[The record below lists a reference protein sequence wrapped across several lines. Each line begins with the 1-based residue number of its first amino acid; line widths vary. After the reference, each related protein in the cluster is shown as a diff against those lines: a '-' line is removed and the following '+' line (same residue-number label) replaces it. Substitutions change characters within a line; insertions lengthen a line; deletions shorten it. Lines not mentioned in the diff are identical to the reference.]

1 MELRPSP
8 EESQALARVWESQS
22 RAEGPALDFT
32 GPRWPAAWCRG
43 SEPASSA
50 AEVSGLLREA
60 LGWPE
65 WVRLYAKP
73 ALAVVAAA
81 RLAVARG
88 LPKGVLWVAP
98 GTGAPL
104 EPPSGPPGVAVLR
117 GDWAP
122 DRGAMLWA
130 QEEIRERGLLY
141 VLDESATAFRLAP
154 GGARERFGLEPDLA
168 LYGPA
173 LAGGR
178 PFAALAGRGPAPDPG
193 PEPATEALAAAASLI
208 PRAARS
214 DTAERIAE
222 LGRLLFLGLDY
233 FTRRAGLSDEVAWE
247 GPSALPRLKGRRL
260 WAFIELAREEGLG
273 LQPLVFLDPSLEPR
287 QVPERLWPR
296 LARAAARLK
305 VLPEG
310 EKAPLGWRD
319 AAETATC
326 ARVADILAGLET
338 ES

>member
-1 MELRPSP
+1 MEPRPSP
-8 EESQALARVWESQS
+8 EESRALARVWKNQA
-22 RAEGPALDFT
+22 RPQGPPLDFT
-32 GPRWPAAWCRG
+32 GPRWPESWAGPGDAAPSPR
-43 SEPASSA
+43 EV
-50 AEVSGLLREA
+50 AELLREA

-81 RLAVARG
+81 RLAAARG

-122 DRGAMLWA
+122 DTGAMLWA
-130 QEEIRERGLLY
+130 QEEIQGQGMLY
-141 VLDESATAFRLAP
+141 LLDESATAFRLAP
-154 GGARERFGLEPDLA
+154 GGAREYFGLEPELA

-173 LAGGR
+173 LAGGL
-178 PFAALAGRGPAPDPG
+178 PFAALAGCGPAPEPG
-193 PEPATEALAAAASLI
+193 PEPPAEALAAAAGLI

-214 DTAERIAE
+214 ETAERIAE
-222 LGRLLFLGLDY
+222 LGRLLSLGLDY
-233 FTRRAGLSDEVAWE
+233 FTRRAGLWEELGWE
-247 GPSALPRLKGRRL
+247 GPAALPRLKGRRL

-273 LQPLVFLDPSLEPR
+273 LQPLVFLDPQLSPQE
-287 QVPERLWPR
+287 VPDRLWAR

-310 EKAPLGWRD
+310 DKAPLGWRD
-319 AAETATC
+319 AARTASCT
-326 ARVADILAGLET
+326 RVADLLAGLEG